1 MINWA
6 TLSDREK
13 VSELLWEFRNFD
25 ARMFPVEEQCC
36 KWSGATPSQL
46 LKIRLLRQDHTSQD
60 HFCSVIDEFPVWNSE
75 PDQTTMMSW
84 ATLLEREKVSDHLRE
99 VWNIDDR
106 LLPLGLQ
113 TEELLSEW
121 QKIAFFFD

>member
-1 MINWA
+1 M
-6 TLSDREK
+6 
-13 VSELLWEFRNFD
+13 
-25 ARMFPVEEQCC
+25 
-36 KWSGATPSQL
+36 
-46 LKIRLLRQDHTSQD
+46 
-60 HFCSVIDEFPVWNSE
+60 IDEFPVWNSE